1 MDDQED
7 EMLLAMVNDL
17 DEVIL
22 KYQDEFQPHN
32 IAGVLLSR
40 ITLLM
45 QTDPATGKDLLRF
58 VWEKL
63 DELEQ
68 NNPGKYL

>member
-1 MDDQED
+1 MHEDDD
-7 EMLLAMVNDL
+7 ILAFVNDL

-22 KYQDEFQPHN
+22 KYQDLFENHN
-32 IAGVLLSR
+32 LAGMMLSR

-45 QTDPATGKDLLRF
+45 TSDPATGKGLLKF
-58 VWEKL
+58 VWDKL

-68 NNPGKYL
+68 SNPGQYL

>member
-1 MDDQED
+1 MHEDDD
-7 EMLLAMVNDL
+7 ILAFVNDL

-22 KYQDEFQPHN
+22 KYQDLFENHN
-32 IAGVLLSR
+32 LAGMMLSR

-45 QTDPATGKDLLRF
+45 TSDPATGKGLLQF
-58 VWEKL
+58 VWDKL

-68 NNPGKYL
+68 SNPGQYL

>member
-1 MDDQED
+1 MHKDDD
-7 EMLLAMVNDL
+7 ILAFVNDL

-22 KYQDEFQPHN
+22 KYQDLFENHN
-32 IAGVLLSR
+32 LAGMMLSR

-45 QTDPATGKDLLRF
+45 TSDPATGKGLLQF
-58 VWEKL
+58 VWDKL

-68 NNPGKYL
+68 SNPGQYL